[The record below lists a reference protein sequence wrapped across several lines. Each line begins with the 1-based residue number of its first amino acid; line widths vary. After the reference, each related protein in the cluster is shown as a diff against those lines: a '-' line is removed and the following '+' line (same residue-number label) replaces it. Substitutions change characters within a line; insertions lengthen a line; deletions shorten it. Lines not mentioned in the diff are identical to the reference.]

1 MRVPTISTYHLA
13 TYQLGTITEDLKDA
27 NEVMSTQK
35 DINSLS
41 DNPIGL
47 TQVMNLNVSIE
58 NLEQIETNVHM
69 GTTWL
74 SGVESAL
81 DSVSDLIMEMKTDV
95 LQLANASTGIDQR
108 RNAVERVDSII
119 DQIVSLGNTQVN
131 GNYLFSG
138 TRTDTLPLE
147 YKQDAEP
154 LQVLYYG
161 DETPFQIR
169 SDKNEEVAVGMVGK
183 ETFKDNKVAINT
195 TNNTIVFK
203 EDPDYGP
210 DYERLITATVPDGD
224 YDKKSLAA
232 MIKKTL
238 NEASSEDGYGLTYD
252 VSYDEDTQKF
262 SIVEDGSYEGFM
274 RTEFFWETG
283 TAAYEDAGLE
293 GGPFLT
299 EIQTGG
305 TITLESIDAR
315 VVNPDALEMENDEE
329 SLRLNW
335 DGEDTWILDTVES
348 SITPSKVETLDDNS
362 IELYFDDNDIPAVTI
377 QFNDALNED
386 DFVEFKINREV
397 TPELDDTSIGH
408 EIGFVGADMITEP
421 ISSDTEAKRMIITSV
436 APFTNNGLEF
446 SINGGALLTATIPDG
461 YYSGKELAAELEY
474 QMNTEASASGSTT
487 SLSVNYDSKLKRYT
501 IQEDGS
507 TMSQIDLYWSN
518 AGSTV
523 STALGYNNAGSGDDD
538 SIIYP
543 QFSQSDYNIVSV
555 PISADNNKIDFHEVI
570 DDGQGGQRIL
580 DLSASVKIKPDYTA
594 VPPYTRSYRSH
605 DELAKEVEKALEAE
619 SLENGN
625 GINYSVSWDTT
636 TEKFTIKENG
646 TRLDEFSLLWQSGE
660 NAPVSEGGTGKSIG
674 SIMGFDAED
683 DTKTPLDGTDEVE
696 WGIFNTLLD
705 LRGYLENND
714 VDGIERT
721 IGRLDTSYE
730 NMTSIISETGMK
742 YTRLQIRESLTTE
755 MNLYLTERRS
765 SIEDADIVEATMK
778 LTSVQSAYEA
788 ALKSTS
794 KIINISLMDYM

>member
-81 DSVSDLIMEMKTDV
+81 DSVSDLILEIKTDV
-95 LQLANASTGIDQR
+95 LQLANASAGVDQR

-138 TRTDTLPLE
+138 NRTDTLSLE
-147 YKQDAEP
+147 YEQDADP
-154 LQVLYYG
+154 PRVVYYG

-169 SDKNEEVAVGMVGK
+169 SDKNEEVAVGMVAK
-183 ETFKDNKVAINT
+183 ETFKDDKVAINT

-232 MIKKTL
+232 MIAKTL
-238 NEASSEDGYGLTYD
+238 NEASAEDGYGLTYQ

-262 SIVEDGSYEGFM
+262 SIVEDGSYDGFM

-299 EIQTGG
+299 EVQTGG

-315 VVNPDALEMENDEE
+315 VVNPDAFEMENDEE
-329 SLRLNW
+329 SILLNW
-335 DGEDTWILDTVES
+335 DGEDTWVLDKVES

-362 IELYFDDNDIPAVTI
+362 IELYFDDNDIPGITI
-377 QFNDALNED
+377 QFNDVLNEG
-386 DFVEFKINREV
+386 DFVEFNINKEAL
-397 TPELDDTSIGH
+397 PELDDTSIGH
-408 EIGFVGADMITEP
+408 EIGFVGMDMITEP
-421 ISSDTEAKRMIITSV
+421 ISSDTEAKRMIITSA
-436 APFTNNGLEF
+436 APFINNGLEF
-446 SINGGALLTATIPDG
+446 SINGGAVLTATIPDG
-461 YYSGKELAAELEY
+461 YYSGKELASELEY
-474 QMNTEASASGSTT
+474 QINTEVSASGSNT
-487 SLSVNYDSKLKRYT
+487 LISVTYDSKLKCYN
-501 IQEDGS
+501 IQEDGD

-518 AGSTV
+518 AGSTAA
-523 STALGYNNAGSGDDD
+523 TALGYNTGAGDDD
-538 SIIYP
+538 TIIYP
-543 QFSQSDYNIVSV
+543 QFSQSDYDVVNL
-555 PISADNNKIDFHEVI
+555 PISVDNNKIDFQEII
-570 DDGQGGQRIL
+570 DDGQGGQKIL
-580 DLSASVKIKPDYTA
+580 DLNASVKIKPDYAA

-625 GINYSVSWDTT
+625 GIDYSVSWDTT

-646 TRLDEFSLLWQSGE
+646 TRLDAFNLLWQSGE
-660 NAPVSEGGTGKSIG
+660 NSPVSAGGTGKSIG
-674 SIMGFDAED
+674 FIMGFDAED

-742 YTRLQIRESLTTE
+742 YKRLQIRESLTTE

-765 SIEDADIVEATMK
+765 SIEDADIVESTMK